1 MTPTDQS
8 VLTTVIPY
16 STFIN
21 VHGSVSLICVRW
33 NLLHKMRNVF
43 DLIDVEGSC
52 VVQVICGDAI
62 SVPPF
67 VGALLH
73 ILKVPLP
80 CSHWH
85 RQVASVNTPGESLCQ
100 RAVAVPILAGMQDH
114 RHIVQ
119 QRPSSTSVSSHC
131 DRLPLV

>member
-1 MTPTDQS
+1 MYNPAKPYKPKRMRNHDTTDQS

-62 SVPPF
+62 SVP
-67 VGALLH
+67 L
-73 ILKVPLP
+73 
-80 CSHWH
+80 S
-85 RQVASVNTPGESLCQ
+85 
-100 RAVAVPILAGMQDH
+100 
-114 RHIVQ
+114 
-119 QRPSSTSVSSHC
+119 
-131 DRLPLV
+131 